1 MLHLKHNAHFW
12 VTKSI
17 FPNNLTYSIQLL
29 NIQDPKNVQ
38 MCFMQKHLFIS
49 LVSVFFF

>member
-1 MLHLKHNAHFW
+1 MLHLKHNAQFW

-17 FPNNLTYSIQLL
+17 FPNNLTYSIKLL

-38 MCFMQKHLFIS
+38 MCFM
-49 LVSVFFF
+49 